1 MDRDIRDLEQ
11 KVEELSE
18 EVEEL
23 SEDLHNLANK
33 VDDIDKNGYR
43 LFSSLRRKTAWE
55 VWILLILVIILFFI
69 K

>member
-11 KVEELSE
+11 K
-18 EVEEL
+18 VEEL